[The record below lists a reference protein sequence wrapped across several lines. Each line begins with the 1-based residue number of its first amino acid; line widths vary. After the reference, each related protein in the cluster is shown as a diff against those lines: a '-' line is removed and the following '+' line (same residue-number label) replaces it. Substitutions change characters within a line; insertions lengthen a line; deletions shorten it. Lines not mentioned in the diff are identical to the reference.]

1 MSHLTEVTDAN
12 FEETILRADKLAV
25 LDFGAEW
32 CAPCKKIE
40 AMLEELAPQWS
51 ERVVLGSIDIAA
63 NPEVPRKYG
72 VLNIPQ
78 VLFFKNG
85 QLVETVLGVL
95 PKAKL
100 EEKLKVHSA
109 A

>member
-1 MSHLTEVTDAN
+1 MSNLVEITDAN
-12 FEETILRADKLAV
+12 FEEKILRADKLAV

-32 CAPCKKIE
+32 CAPCKKVH
-40 AMLEELAPQWS
+40 AMLEELAPAWKDRAVMG
-51 ERVVLGSIDIAA
+51 EIDIATS
-63 NPEVPRKYG
+63 PETPRRYG

-85 QLVETVLGVL
+85 QHVETVTGVL
-95 PKAKL
+95 PKAKF
-100 EEKLKVHSA
+100 EEKLKSHA

>member
-1 MSHLTEVTDAN
+1 VSHVVEITDAN
-12 FEETILRADKLAV
+12 FEETILRADRLAV

-40 AMLEELAPQWS
+40 AMLAELAPQWKDK
-51 ERVVLGSIDIAA
+51 VIVGTLDISRS
-63 NPEVPRKYG
+63 PETPRRYG
-72 VLNIPQ
+72 IMNIPQ

-95 PKAKL
+95 PKAKF
-100 EEKLKVHSA
+100 EEKLKNHTA
-109 A
+109 

>member
-1 MSHLTEVTDAN
+1 VSNLLEITDAN
-12 FEETILRADKLAV
+12 FEEIILRADKLAV

-40 AMLEELAPQWS
+40 AMLSELAPNWTDKA
-51 ERVVLGSIDIAA
+51 VIGSIDIAV
-63 NPEVPRKYG
+63 NPETPRKLG

-85 QLVETVLGVL
+85 QRVETVTGVL
-95 PKAKL
+95 PKAKF
-100 EEKLKVHSA
+100 EEKLKNHSS
-109 A
+109 